1 MRPREKALQVEAD
14 NLARMARTRD
24 PFANFERMRRQID
37 ELFGDAWTR
46 AGLAQRRTGFRPR
59 VDVYYSDSAGDR
71 PKAVIK
77 ADLAGVA
84 TDDLNIEVRG
94 RTLVISGER
103 KARDTEGRV
112 YQQIEIESGP
122 FQREIQLGVEV
133 VAEEAR
139 AAYEDGV
146 LRIEVPLA
154 TPGEGR
160 QVPITG
166 PKARESDR
174 QQ

>member
-1 MRPREKALQVEAD
+1 MS
-14 NLARMARTRD
+14 RTRD

-46 AGLAQRRTGFRPR
+46 AGLSQRRTGFRPR
-59 VDVYYSDSAGDR
+59 VDVYYSDSGNDR

-84 TDDLNIEVRG
+84 TDDVSIEVRG
-94 RTLVISGER
+94 RTLVITGAR
-103 KARDTEGRV
+103 KARDPEGRV

-122 FQREIQLGVEV
+122 FRREIQLGVEV
-133 VAEEAR
+133 IAEEAQ
-139 AAYEDGV
+139 ATYEDGV
-146 LRIEVPLA
+146 LRVEVPLA

-160 QVPITG
+160 QVPIKD
-166 PKARESDR
+166 PPAAESGEPD
-174 QQ
+174 Q

>member
-1 MRPREKALQVEAD
+1 MS
-14 NLARMARTRD
+14 RTRD

-46 AGLAQRRTGFRPR
+46 AGLSQRRTGFRPR
-59 VDVYYSDSAGDR
+59 VDVYYSESGNR
-71 PKAVIK
+71 PRAVIK

-84 TDDLNIEVRG
+84 TEDLSIEVHG

-103 KARDTEGRV
+103 KARDPEGRV

-133 VAEEAR
+133 VAAEAR
-139 AAYEDGV
+139 ATYEDGV
-146 LRIEVPLA
+146 LRIEVPLVA
-154 TPGEGR
+154 PGQGR
-160 QVPITG
+160 RVPIDDPGTS
-166 PKARESDR
+166 ESDGPG
-174 QQ
+174 Q

>member
-1 MRPREKALQVEAD
+1 MS
-14 NLARMARTRD
+14 RTRD

-46 AGLAQRRTGFRPR
+46 AGLSQRRIGFHPR
-59 VDVYYSDSAGDR
+59 VDVYYSSDER

-84 TDDLNIEVRG
+84 TEDVNIEVRG

-103 KARDTEGRV
+103 KARDPEGRV
-112 YQQIEIESGP
+112 YEQIEIESGP
-122 FQREIQLGVEV
+122 FQREIQLGAEV
-133 VAEEAR
+133 VADQAR
-139 AAYEDGV
+139 ASYEDGI

-160 QVPITG
+160 QVPIGDPPTA
-166 PKARESDR
+166 KDR
-174 QQ
+174 TTE